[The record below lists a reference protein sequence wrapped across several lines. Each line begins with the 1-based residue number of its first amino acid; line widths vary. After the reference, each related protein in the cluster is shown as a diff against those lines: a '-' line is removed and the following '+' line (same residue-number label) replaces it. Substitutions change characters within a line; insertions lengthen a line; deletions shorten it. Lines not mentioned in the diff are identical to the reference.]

1 MKNLDIALLRTFL
14 HVAETRSMTFAAQRL
29 HMTQGAVSQQIKRLE
44 EVLDRRLLDRGKS
57 GITLTP
63 EGELLL
69 HKARSMVEM
78 NDSIL
83 AAMVMTEVAGT
94 VRLGVPHDLM
104 VMHLPTILPAF
115 VKAYPEV
122 EISLLAGSSTELRK
136 NFDSG
141 LLDLAIIEEPTVS
154 AEGEL
159 LALERPVWAGK
170 HDGCAWQ
177 KRPLPICLVSDT
189 CVFKPS
195 VIRELARASIDWRNV
210 VDYPSM
216 EAIAAT
222 VQADLAVTALLPSTV
237 PTGLDVLGAETGLPQ
252 LDEFAVSLSM
262 PAHGASAA
270 SMALAEA
277 IRVAYAGRRAIS

>member
-44 EVLDRRLLDRGKS
+44 EVLDRRLLARGKS

-69 HKARSMVEM
+69 LKARSMVEM

-83 AAMVMTEVAGT
+83 AAMAVTEVAGT

-115 VKAYPEV
+115 VKAYPKV

-141 LLDLAIIEEPTVS
+141 LLDLAILEEPAS
-154 AEGEL
+154 HAQGEL
-159 LALERPVWAGK
+159 LTVERPVWAGK
-170 HDGCAWQ
+170 RDGSAWQ

-216 EAIAAT
+216 EAITAT
-222 VQADLAVTALLPSTV
+222 VQANLAVTALLPSTV
-237 PTGLDVLGAETGLPQ
+237 PPGLDVLGAQAGLPQ
-252 LDEFAVSLSM
+252 LDEFAISLRM

-277 IRVAYAGRRAIS
+277 IRVAYAARRTIS